1 MARIKN
7 GFPAIVGNVS
17 NLSFYT
23 IQGSDQVYVRSK
35 GGPSANAIK
44 KKPQFEKLRRNNSE
58 WRGCTFMGKSFR
70 ECYAPLKH
78 LEDFPAIGTLNAIAK
93 KIQLL
98 DESGEHGKRSIVLS
112 EHKEMLLGFNFSSK
126 QVFENI
132 LRVPLVVDLSR
143 DSGTAHVQIPCID
156 TSYQLYN
163 YRAYGFFRLYFCLSA
178 ITDLNGEWEG
188 ESLHGLNIVYRHPE
202 KSTFITDWL
211 PTYGVI
217 DSREVN
223 LQFAEE
229 CGGMK
234 NNMTLVF
241 SVGIEFGQPVGNGE
255 IKLVKYMGAGKIMRV
270 G

>member
-58 WRGCTFMGKSFR
+58 WRVCTFVGKSIR

-93 KIQLL
+93 KIQVL
-98 DESGEHGKRSIVLS
+98 DEAGEHGKRAICLS
-112 EHKEMLLGFNFSSK
+112 EHKDMILGFNFSSK

-132 LRVPLVVDLSR
+132 LRVPLTVDFHTDEAKASVKVP
-143 DSGTAHVQIPCID
+143 AID

-163 YRAYGFFRLYFCLSA
+163 YRNYGFFRLYFCLSG
-178 ITDLNGEWEG
+178 IRDMEGDWENGYLN
-188 ESLHGLNIVYRHPE
+188 SLNIVYRHPE
-202 KSTFITDWL
+202 NSTLVTEWL
-211 PTYGVI
+211 PGYGVT
-217 DSREVN
+217 DSREIN
-223 LQFAEE
+223 LQFPEE
-229 CGGMK
+229 AANGKEML
-234 NNMTLVF
+234 TLVF
-241 SVGIEFGQPVGNGE
+241 SVGIEFGQPAANGE
-255 IKLVKYMGAGKIMRV
+255 IKPVKYMGAGKIMRV
-270 G
+270 E